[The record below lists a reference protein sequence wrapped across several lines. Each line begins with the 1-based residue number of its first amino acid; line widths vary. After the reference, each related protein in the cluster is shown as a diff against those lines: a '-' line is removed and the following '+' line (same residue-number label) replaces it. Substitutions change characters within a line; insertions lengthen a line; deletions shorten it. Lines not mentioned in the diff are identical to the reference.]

1 MTLKSLK
8 LFFLGYST
16 VKVLQK
22 CNLNEKRHLR
32 IQIFKRH
39 LLRKPPNHIY
49 NLSIYEKVPSLGDKR
64 KNPDRLRNNIHN
76 FFIFYVEK
84 RTFFSFFIHKKI
96 VFSFKKTHQVFAQ
109 NFKQLNCNIHGN
121 ISQIEFRKVKLLNE
135 KKNFFFHQP
144 KCVWTNLR
152 NFCNLS

>member
-1 MTLKSLK
+1 MNAASFLNQQTRKIQSGRFHSKTFNMALKSLK

-16 VKVLQK
+16 VKVPQK
-22 CNLNEKRHLR
+22 CNLNEKRLLR
-32 IQIFKRH
+32 LQIFKRH

-109 NFKQLNCNIHGN
+109 NFQQLNCKIFMATFHKQNL
-121 ISQIEFRKVKLLNE
+121 EKL
-135 KKNFFFHQP
+135 NF
-144 KCVWTNLR
+144 
-152 NFCNLS
+152 